1 MINIPKVKLGVVAVS
16 RDCFPIDLSERRRT
30 TLMQALAARGV
41 EAVEIQATV
50 ENELDAKK
58 ALEEL
63 AQKECNALV
72 MYLGNFGPEGPET
85 LVAQH
90 FDGPVMFVAA
100 AEEDIA
106 VLASSRGDAYCGL
119 LNASYNLGIRG
130 VKAFIPEEPV
140 GMPEELAAV
149 IQDEFLPVACALIG
163 VKKLKIFGFGPRPT
177 DFVACNAPIAPLF
190 DLGVEI
196 QENSE
201 LDLFMSFNAH
211 ENDPR
216 IPEVVKDMEAE
227 LGDGNKMPEILPK
240 LAQYELTLL
249 DWVENNRGMS
259 EYVAIAGKCWPAFQE
274 AFGFVPC
281 YVNSRLTGRGIPV
294 SCEVDIYGAL
304 SEYIGVC
311 VSGAPTT
318 LLDINNTV
326 PASIYDKAIGGRYD
340 VRLPETFMGF
350 HCGNTSCA
358 MLKDPHMGYQLI
370 MKRDLEPELPEPD
383 ITRGTMEGN
392 IKPGDIT
399 FFRLQST
406 ADTQLKAYVAQG
418 QVLDVDCESFG
429 SIGAFAIPEMD
440 RFYRH
445 VLIAKRYPHH
455 GAVAFGHWGKA
466 LFEVFKYLGVTD
478 IAYNQPRSLPYPG
491 ENPFV

>member
-1 MINIPKVKLGVVAVS
+1 MMNLPEVKLGIVAVS
-16 RDCFPIDLSERRRT
+16 RDCFPIDLSERRRAA
-30 TLMQALAARGV
+30 LMKALQQAGV
-41 EAVEIQATV
+41 SAVEIKTTV
-50 ENELDAKK
+50 ENEKDSKQ

-63 AQKECNALV
+63 KANGCNALV

-90 FDGPVMFVAA
+90 FDGPVMFAAA

-119 LNASYNLGIRG
+119 LNASYNLGIRNL
-130 VKAFIPEEPV
+130 KAFIPECPV
-140 GMPEELAAV
+140 GLPDELAKT
-149 IQDEFLPVACALIG
+149 IRDEFLPVACALIG

-211 ENDPR
+211 ENDSR
-216 IPEVVKDMEAE
+216 IPDVVKDMAEE
-227 LGDGNKMPEILPK
+227 LGDGNKMPDILPR

-249 DWVENNRGMS
+249 DWIENNRGMS

-281 YVNSRLTGRGIPV
+281 YVNARLTGRGIPV
-294 SCEVDIYGAL
+294 SCEVDVYGAL
-304 SEYIGVC
+304 SEFIAQC
-311 VSGAPTT
+311 VTGQSVT

-326 PASIYDKAIGGRYD
+326 PAEMYEQSIEKVTCYQSDE
-340 VRLPETFMGF
+340 VFMGF
-350 HCGNTSCA
+350 HCGNTCKERLVDGE
-358 MLKDPHMGYQLI
+358 MKYQLI
-370 MKRDLEPELPEPD
+370 MNRNLENGGEPV
-383 ITRGTMEGN
+383 ITRGTLEGALAPS
-392 IKPGDIT
+392 KAT
-399 FFRLQST
+399 VFRLQGD
-406 ADTQLKAYVAQG
+406 ARCALKGYVAEG
-418 QVLDVDCESFG
+418 EVLDVNPCSFG
-429 SIGAFAIPEMD
+429 SIGVIAIPEMR

-445 VLIAKRYPHH
+445 VLVAGRFPHH
-455 GAVAFGHWGKA
+455 AVVAFDKAGKN
-466 LFEVFKYLGVTD
+466 LFSVLQMLGVE
-478 IAYNQPRSLPYPG
+478 AKFNQPKGMLYEG
-491 ENPFV
+491 ENPFSL